1 VKPRWRLKGEEGGG
15 ERGDRMHRGAQ
26 GSLLKI
32 IPIRARDPP
41 QNPPTSSPF
50 DSPSI
55 KRGLL
60 DPPWIQLK
68 IKIIPARPVLSDA
81 FVIIEF
87 RDMLIKSARLLGAV
101 APRLQPRKFFS
112 FSASLCYAVVGSISS
127 IWRTVGLRSLRI
139 TLTNAHETSITSHRF
154 AAPSVFRVRRDAQWT
169 DGRSWLCYEFV
180 RDIPLISSDV
190 VIYILLIGSM
200 DTLYPSLSLSSQIFA
215 NSHYFWV
222 NFRKA
227 HTSDFFE
234 IMYILMYW
242 LRIWVKIDATFIFMV
257 KTIKKSPKIDVFWI
271 YFIKKM
277 ENSKNVSNKSY
288 RSLRNMHFMSYLF
301 LPYK

>member
-1 VKPRWRLKGEEGGG
+1 MYSSLVNRYIHVTYVKPRWRLKGEEGGG
-15 ERGDRMHRGAQ
+15 ERGDRMRCGAQ

-127 IWRTVGLRSLRI
+127 IWRTVPRWFTVI
-139 TLTNAHETSITSHRF
+139 THHAHECT
-154 AAPSVFRVRRDAQWT
+154 
-169 DGRSWLCYEFV
+169 
-180 RDIPLISSDV
+180 RDIDYEPSSR
-190 VIYILLIGSM
+190 GS
-200 DTLYPSLSLSSQIFA
+200 
-215 NSHYFWV
+215 V
-222 NFRKA
+222 R
-227 HTSDFFE
+227 
-234 IMYILMYW
+234 
-242 LRIWVKIDATFIFMV
+242 
-257 KTIKKSPKIDVFWI
+257 
-271 YFIKKM
+271 
-277 ENSKNVSNKSY
+277 
-288 RSLRNMHFMSYLF
+288 
-301 LPYK
+301 LPR